1 MFKLLRKIFKNSR
14 VNFLTG
20 IMVGIVIAAS
30 GVYAATL
37 VNSKNVTYN
46 NANSTLSSTNVQDAL
61 DELYKKSTSNLLY
74 SIIRKKA
81 VLDSEASTY
90 VTSSSGI
97 DFTKNSSAVNGK
109 GVYIRDGTANNEY
122 PIYYYRGKVSNEEIL
137 FNNVLFGGFCWKI
150 VRTTETGGI
159 KISYSGVS
167 KNGICPLVSDSI
179 GSSSFYEEHSSLA
192 DAGYMYGD
200 IYESVSFQ
208 IDSTWPFGPGVT
220 LFDGKYYIAD
230 ASSGYQDGLNSSCN
244 VKNQLC
250 GDNYYYVYYISEQ
263 NVAYAIKLG
272 DNGIE
277 DIDTVLDKMFSNKNS
292 SLIKQVVD
300 SWYKTN
306 IQNKGFSSYLED
318 AIWCYDR
325 SIIEDSLSNVRSTI
339 RFNAGTRFLERLG
352 PKLTCSR
359 KNDNLSVANGSLTY
373 PVGLLTIDEAIL
385 AGAGSQNFRP
395 FFAPL
400 TMFFA
405 SAYDYG
411 IAPQVSLISLGSYQ
425 SVDLAPFISYT
436 WSSSKDVVPVV
447 SLKNDTT
454 VRSGDGSYRNPYVI
468 G

>member
-1 MFKLLRKIFKNSR
+1 M
-14 VNFLTG
+14 
-20 IMVGIVIAAS
+20 
-30 GVYAATL
+30 
-37 VNSKNVTYN
+37 
-46 NANSTLSSTNVQDAL
+46 
-61 DELYKKSTSNLLY
+61 
-74 SIIRKKA
+74 
-81 VLDSEASTY
+81 
-90 VTSSSGI
+90 
-97 DFTKNSSAVNGK
+97 
-109 GVYIRDGTANNEY
+109 
-122 PIYYYRGKVSNEEIL
+122 
-137 FNNVLFGGFCWKI
+137 
-150 VRTTETGGI
+150 
-159 KISYSGVS
+159 
-167 KNGICPLVSDSI
+167 
-179 GSSSFYEEHSSLA
+179 
-192 DAGYMYGD
+192 
-200 IYESVSFQ
+200 
-208 IDSTWPFGPGVT
+208 
-220 LFDGKYYIAD
+220 
-230 ASSGYQDGLNSSCN
+230 
-244 VKNQLC
+244 
-250 GDNYYYVYYISEQ
+250 
-263 NVAYAIKLG
+263 G